1 MKYEWRKQEKQFYL
15 PKDKPMLIDIPKAN
29 YLCIQGKGNPN
40 NEDFSNRVAV
50 LYKLSYTIKML
61 PKKGFIPKDYYD
73 YTVYPLEG
81 LWDLSDKGKQS
92 QQFNKDELLYTIM
105 IKQPD
110 FVNKEVL
117 AKALDLI
124 NITSNALF
132 KDVYLKEIEDG
143 LSVQMLH
150 TGSYDDEDISFQH
163 MNTFIKENHLQRK
176 TQVHREI
183 YLSDTRKVKQEKLK
197 TVLRYMVIGGGNDE

>member
-150 TGSYDDEDISFQH
+150 TGSYDDESISFQH